1 MKNNDIKIG
10 SNKSF
15 GIVFF
20 IVFLII
26 SLYPMLKGQDL
37 RLWSL
42 IISFIFL
49 ILGMINSSILTPL
62 NKIWFKFGILLG
74 NIISP
79 IVMAIIF
86 FGVVL
91 PTGIVMKILRK
102 DLIGLKKNN
111 KNTYWI
117 EKKSQMTSMKNQF

>member
-1 MKNNDIKIG
+1 
-10 SNKSF
+10 
-15 GIVFF
+15 
-20 IVFLII
+20 
-26 SLYPMLKGQDL
+26 MLKEQDS

-62 NKIWFKFGILLG
+62 NILWFKFGILLG

-79 IVMAIIF
+79 IVMAIVF

-102 DLIGLKKNN
+102 DLIALKKNN